1 MTINYTSQEILNSVS
16 SEDGTTEK
24 QLRVAS
30 EVCSGTQILDTS
42 LKKGNL
48 GEILEDLL
56 IIGAG
61 FPSMHARIST
71 IDARTHLG
79 LDGVYYTKR
88 KGYELYIVA
97 DAKYGS
103 SRLSTTRSG
112 RQLSDA
118 WIDYRLVTKTLATT
132 ETPTRLEAAIGRTNA
147 YIAVRKI
154 LSGQATLIRLLTHV
168 SPDYTIT
175 LSIVD
180 SNGCVVQRGVSFSDI
195 VKIASVPQDIK
206 RTSSD
211 ALG

>member
-1 MTINYTSQEILNSVS
+1 MTTNYASYASQEILNSVS
-16 SEDGTTEK
+16 SKDGTTEK
-24 QLRVAS
+24 QLRVAN

-42 LKKGNL
+42 LQKGNL

-61 FPSMHARIST
+61 FLAMHTRIST

-79 LDGVYYTKR
+79 LDGVYYTQR

-97 DAKYGS
+97 DAKFGS
-103 SRLSTTRSG
+103 ARLSTTRSG

-118 WIDYRLVTKTLATT
+118 WIDYRLVTKTLTTT

-147 YIAVRKI
+147 DSAVRKI
-154 LSGQATLIRLLTHV
+154 ISGQATLIRLLTHV
-168 SPDYTIT
+168 SPDYTVT

-180 SNGCVVQRGVSFSDI
+180 SNGFVAQRGVSFKEI
-195 VKIASVPQDIK
+195 EKIANGPQD
-206 RTSSD
+206 T
-211 ALG
+211 LVTP